1 MVKESEILCLKLDTG
16 KYLHL
21 QVTDRHAPENQY
33 ENAFEF
39 WIWTDCYKER
49 ERVRSLTITPKAVN
63 YGHGDSLRLH
73 ELVADPIQEDKLCRW
88 LYAGFAMNMGG
99 EWHAGYFL

>member
-1 MVKESEILCLKLDTG
+1 MVNETDILRLQLVTG
-16 KYLHL
+16 EYLNL
-21 QVTDRHAPENQY
+21 QVTDRYTPEGFH
-33 ENAFEF
+33 ENNFQFVVWKDGCA
-39 WIWTDCYKER
+39 TH